1 MIAYWKAGVGTV
13 GAGLVASEEEAMTDQ
28 GQWQIAGN
36 AAETYEHALVPAVF
50 APWAPLIVALADPRP
65 GDRVLDIACG
75 TGVVTRLAA
84 QQVGRAGKVTGLDLN
99 PGMLAFAAS
108 LTPSDAPTN
117 ATITW
122 LEASATNMPLPDA
135 GYDIAYCQ
143 LGLQFFPDRPAAIR
157 EMYRVLVPSGR
168 LGLMVWQGLQ
178 HAPGFDALASA
189 LARHVGSG
197 AADIMRAPFA
207 LAEAEPLRALVAEGD
222 FRDITI
228 QSVAGT
234 VRFPSISRF
243 VQDYVR
249 GSPLAGHVA
258 KVSGESRAALVSEV
272 GDGLAAYVTE
282 DGLAF
287 PIKAHLASAK
297 K

>member
-1 MIAYWKAGVGTV
+1 
-13 GAGLVASEEEAMTDQ
+13 MTDQ

-36 AAETYEHALVPAVF
+36 AAETYEHALVPTVF
-50 APWAPLIVALADPRP
+50 APWAPLVVALADPRP

-84 QQVGRAGKVTGLDLN
+84 QQVGRTGNVTGLDLN

-108 LTPSDAPTN
+108 LAASDPPTHAP
-117 ATITW
+117 ITW
-122 LEASATNMPLPDA
+122 REASATNMPLPDA

-143 LGLQFFPDRPAAIR
+143 LGLQFFPDRPAAMR
-157 EMYRVLVPSGR
+157 EMYRVLVSGGR
-168 LGLMVWQGLQ
+168 LGLMVWQGIE
-178 HAPGFDALASA
+178 HAAGFGALAAA
-189 LARHVGSG
+189 LARHVSSE
-197 AADIMRAPFA
+197 AAGIMRAPFA
-207 LAEAEPLRALVAEGD
+207 LAEAEPLRALVAAGG

-234 VRFPSISRF
+234 VRFPSVSRF

-249 GSPLAGHVA
+249 GSPLSGHVA
-258 KVSGESRAALVSEV
+258 KVSDESRAALVSEV
-272 GDGLAAYVTE
+272 GDALKSYVAE
-282 DGLAF
+282 DVLTF